1 MTDIL
6 SALLL
11 FVIGAVAAVMNVMA
25 GGGSVLTL
33 PALIFLGLDSSVANG
48 TNRVAIITQNVS
60 AIYSFKRE
68 NHFAFKLSLK
78 LSLWTLP
85 GAIAGAFT
93 AVKISDELF
102 QTILG
107 IIMIGIVI
115 SMLLPSPKHT
125 PGVEPE
131 KNSWMVYVSMLFIG
145 FYGGFLQVGVG
156 FLIMAAF
163 HYLMHLNLVRINMHK
178 VFIVFVFTVP
188 ALIIFILTNNVD
200 WKLGISLAAGNATG
214 GWWAAKLSV
223 KKGERMIKVVLIAAV
238 LIMSLKLLN
247 VF

>member
-33 PALIFLGLDSSVANG
+33 PTLIFLGLDSSVANG
-48 TNRVAIITQNVS
+48 TNRIAIITQNVS
-60 AIYSFKRE
+60 AVYSFKRE
-68 NHFAFKLSLK
+68 NHHAFVLSSK

-85 GAIAGAFT
+85 GAIAGTFT

-115 SMLLPSPKHT
+115 SMLIPT
-125 PGVEPE
+125 PAN
-131 KNSWMVYVSMLFIG
+131 KQILRTNKISWTVSVSMLFIG
-145 FYGGFLQVGVG
+145 FYGGFMQVGVG
-156 FLIMAAF
+156 FLIMAAL
-163 HYLMHLNLVRINMHK
+163 HYLMHFNLVQINMHK
-178 VFIVFVFTVP
+178 VFIILVYTVP
-188 ALIIFILTNNVD
+188 SLLIFILTNNVD

-223 KKGERMIKVVLIAAV
+223 KKGERVIKVVLIAAV